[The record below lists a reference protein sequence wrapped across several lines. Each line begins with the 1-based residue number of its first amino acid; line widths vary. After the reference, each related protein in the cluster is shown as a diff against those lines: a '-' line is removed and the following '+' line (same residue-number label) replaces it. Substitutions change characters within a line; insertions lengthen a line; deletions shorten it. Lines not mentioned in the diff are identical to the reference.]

1 MKFNISKVNF
11 YYKNLHMHFL
21 MFLTKSS
28 VSSFL
33 KVALGSALLF
43 KSRNARKTNLNQSF
57 LFHQLKKIAFKQ
69 ISALI
74 R

>member
-11 YYKNLHMHFL
+11 YYKNLHMHFV

-33 KVALGSALLF
+33 KVALGSA
-43 KSRNARKTNLNQSF
+43 RKTNLNQSF
-57 LFHQLKKIAFKQ
+57 LFHQLKKNRF
-69 ISALI
+69 
-74 R
+74 

>member
-1 MKFNISKVNF
+1 MKFNKSKVNF
-11 YYKNLHMHFL
+11 YYKNLHMHFV

-43 KSRNARKTNLNQSF
+43 KSRECPQNQPKSVFSISSVKKKSLLNKF
-57 LFHQLKKIAFKQ
+57 LP
-69 ISALI
+69 
-74 R
+74 